1 MITQIPTS
9 LLKMTREEAGLNQAQ
24 LATVLQIDKSI
35 VSRLEKT
42 EIADLK
48 MAERYLSAVNTDLA
62 QQVLQYYNQH
72 WKFIERPQFIHPE
85 REILWAA
92 EQSLLLLDNFEN
104 TPQFDSILQ
113 EPLSKLRKRIIIET
127 DFIRHMEHSIAFIGK
142 IGVGKTTA
150 LSFITNLTMIVK
162 SGKDAGKIKS
172 VFPTGSGRTTVCEVA
187 IKIAPAF
194 GIAVDNLSEG
204 EIRQIVSVLV
214 DSLKTKKGGLPTE
227 LERVIRNMADLLP
240 RSPKSPKDSIEKI
253 KPIDPIKEMMDTEE
267 DVDQVVAEIISR
279 MKLDT
284 RTDAQMILSESA
296 EDNLDWLATNIAKIN
311 FGQHP
316 GFSVPK
322 RITVLLPL
330 KALRDTPYL
339 LSVIDTKGVDGTTQR
354 PDLRNQIDDHRTI
367 TVLCAKFSDAPGDIP
382 VSIMRDVIESGS
394 DALEAGRLCLLVLPQ
409 NDEALKVVDD
419 MGDTPDTDEEGY
431 AIRETHIEQQFATE
445 ELPSIPIKFYNA
457 EKDKPEDAWMAL
469 TSMIGDLRSRKV
481 SRINRLIDAADNLVT
496 NSDVAKNHQARCDI
510 ASTME
515 QTANRFQ
522 KLPTR
527 IRPTHN
533 NLITQIK
540 KIHPS
545 SIAASANRKRRGKWD
560 NCPVNYFLEVG
571 VQNDANL
578 RTRESF
584 IRIDEQLEGLKTKY
598 IQLLDV
604 KQFIESLQDDINE
617 SKQKFLTR
625 AALAGQTSFAPHL
638 EEATQ
643 LWIDCENKY
652 GGGDGYRN
660 FICDIFL
667 EHFEQDSKAI
677 EVNSRIEAAL
687 MKIWNDLVINP
698 LKEAVSFKLNSAEE

>member
-1 MITQIPTS
+1 
-9 LLKMTREEAGLNQAQ
+9 MTREEAGLNQAQ
-24 LATVLQIDKSI
+24 LATVLQVDKSI

-42 EIADLK
+42 ENADFK

-72 WKFIERPQFIHPE
+72 WKEIERPQFIHPD

-92 EQSLLLLDNFEN
+92 EQALLVLDNFEN
-104 TPQFDSILQ
+104 TPEFDSILR
-113 EPLSKLRKRIIIET
+113 EPLSKLKNRIKIET
-127 DFIRHMEHSIAFIGK
+127 NFIRHMEHNIAFIGK

-150 LSFITNLTMIVK
+150 LSFITNLTMTVK

-204 EIRQIVSVLV
+204 DISQVVSVLV
-214 DSLKTKKGGLPTE
+214 DSLKTNKGGISTE
-227 LERVIRNMADLLP
+227 LGRVIRNMANLLP
-240 RSPKSPKDSIEKI
+240 YSPKSPKDSIEKI
-253 KPIDPIKEMMDTEE
+253 KSIDPIKEMIDAEE
-267 DVDQVVAEIISR
+267 DIDQVVAEIISR

-284 RTDAQMILSESA
+284 RTKAQMILSESA

-316 GFSVPK
+316 EFSVPK

-354 PDLRNQIDDHRTI
+354 LDLRNQIDDHRTI
-367 TVLCAKFSDAPGDIP
+367 TVLCTKFSDAPGDIP

-394 DALEAGRLCLLVLPQ
+394 DALEEGRLCLLVLPQ
-409 NDEALKVVDD
+409 NDEALKVPDD
-419 MGDTPDTDEEGY
+419 MGGTPDTDEEGY

-469 TSMIGDLRSRKV
+469 TSMIEDLRSRKV
-481 SRINRLIDAADNLVT
+481 LRINRLIDAADNLVN
-496 NSDVAKNHQARCDI
+496 NSDVAKNRQARCDI
-510 ASTME
+510 AKTME
-515 QTANRFQ
+515 ETANRFQ
-522 KLPTR
+522 EFPPR
-527 IRPTHN
+527 IRPAHT
-533 NLITQIK
+533 NLIAQIK

-545 SIAASANRKRRGKWD
+545 SIAASANRRRRGNWE
-560 NCPVNYFLEVG
+560 NCLVGYFLEVG

-598 IQLLDV
+598 IQLIDI
-604 KQFIESLQDDINE
+604 KQFLESLQDDLAE
-617 SKQKFLTR
+617 SKQDFLNR
-625 AALAGQTSFAPHL
+625 AALAGQISFAPHL
-638 EEATQ
+638 EKATK
-643 LWIDCENKY
+643 LWGDCEKRH
-652 GGGDGYRN
+652 GAGSGYRN
-660 FICDIFL
+660 DICDIFL

-687 MKIWNDLVINP
+687 MKIWGDLVIDP
-698 LKEAVSFKLNSAEE
+698 LREAVSFESDSVEG